1 MNFFKKIIKEF
12 KLLTHRTAHTN
23 ICFLECALWLC
34 VKLGVDSTS
43 LATRASLPLLD
54 PPATK
59 KGEKGM
65 PLYTLKQRKHWL
77 KNVEG

>member
-1 MNFFKKIIKEF
+1 MA
-12 KLLTHRTAHTN
+12 LL
-23 ICFLECALWLC
+23 
-34 VKLGVDSTS
+34 KLGVDST
-43 LATRASLPLLD
+43 ATRASLPLLD